1 MEDML
6 STIVSVLLK
15 EKDDKCARSA
25 ILELKLH
32 YKKFGLS
39 EYDSLDIQGRPLTAQ
54 SLLEWV
60 QRGGFDRE
68 KATIAVFRQMGKI
81 N

>member
-6 STIVSVLLK
+6 STIVSVLR
-15 EKDDKCARSA
+15 KDKDNKCARSA
-25 ILELKLH
+25 ILELKVH
-32 YKKFGLS
+32 HEKFGLS
-39 EYDSLDIQGRPLTAQ
+39 EYDWLDIKGGPLTAQ

-60 QRGGFDRE
+60 QRGGFNRE